1 MKKVLMAAAMFSGIV
16 AMGQNLCGTQSFLEA
31 RVKNNPEL
39 QEEYDAM
46 FEHLRQMQQQGTP
59 ASRAG
64 QKVIYVPV
72 VFHII
77 HDGDAYG
84 SGENI
89 TDEQILSQIDALN
102 RDFSLSNRDTS
113 NIPDVFKP
121 LAANT
126 YIQFCMAKFDPQGN
140 PTTGIDRLQFNKVTW
155 DTENEIE
162 GQLKPSTIWNRAKYM
177 NIWTCRFGGT
187 LASEGVLAYATLP
200 FGTNNNTDG
209 IAARFN
215 TIGTTGVLLSNYRDG
230 RTIVHEVGHW
240 LGLLHNWGNDNGGCE
255 NGSFSSTDFIDDT
268 PDQGDRYFG
277 CPSHPKSSCGSQDMF
292 NNYMDYV
299 DDDCKNMFTIGQAD
313 RMYGVLTTSGSGNR
327 GSFQTAISNCFLNLD
342 GALAKV
348 ILPIDTICGLK
359 FKPIIQVKNEGVV
372 SINNATVFYKLD
384 NGSMQSISWSG
395 SLGIQQT
402 AYITLPELTVAD
414 GFHTLSISFEK
425 PNGQSIDDDA
435 NNDGNTINF
444 YAYDGG
450 VATVTPVMQ
459 DFEDGL
465 YPPINWNIENRGT
478 VNTWASITNSGYG
491 NGSFAAY
498 INNLNYSSNPNRTKD
513 ALITEDYN
521 VTTIGLPLVSFDLAY
536 CRHSA
541 NRADSL
547 AAYYSFDCGISWN
560 QFFKSGGVELATA
573 PDKTTLFTPGPTQ
586 WKTVET
592 DLPALQGQNKVRFK
606 FENISGWGNAL
617 YLDNINVS
625 QSPNTVSGIANAV
638 EKVEVKVF
646 PNPAV
651 NEAIVSLPVVH
662 PFTQMEVYN
671 AVGQK
676 VFTTAVLQRII
687 SLNTSELARGTYFI
701 RLFSATANQ
710 QHSFIIAR

>member
-1 MKKVLMAAAMFSGIV
+1 MKKILMVAAMFSGIV
-16 AMGQNLCGTQSFLEA
+16 AMGQNLCGTQSFLEK
-31 RVKNNPEL
+31 RVKENPEL
-39 QEEYDAM
+39 QADYDAM
-46 FEHLRQMQQQGTP
+46 FDHLRQMQQQGKS

-64 QKVIYVPV
+64 QAVIYVPV

-84 SGENI
+84 QGENI

-102 RDFSLSNRDTS
+102 RDFSLSNSDTS
-113 NIPDVFKP
+113 NIPAIFKP

-140 PTTGIDRLQFNKVTW
+140 PTNGIERLQFNKATW
-155 DTENEIE
+155 DTENDIE
-162 GQLKPSTIWNRAKYM
+162 GQLKPTTIWNRAKYL
-177 NIWTCRFGGT
+177 NIWSCRFGGD
-187 LASEGVLAYATLP
+187 LASQGVLAYATLP
-200 FGTNNNTDG
+200 YSTNNNTDG
-209 IAARFN
+209 VAARFN
-215 TIGTTGVLLSNYRDG
+215 TIGTTGVLLTNYRAG

-240 LGLLHNWGNDNGGCE
+240 LGLLHNFNNGACS
-255 NGSFSSTDFIDDT
+255 NGSFNTTDFIDDT
-268 PDQGDRYFG
+268 PDQKDKYFG
-277 CPSHPKSSCGSQDMF
+277 CPNHPQTSCGSQDMF
-292 NNYMDYV
+292 NNYMDYT
-299 DDDCKNMFTIGQAD
+299 DDNCRNMFTVDQAD
-313 RMYGVLTTSGSGNR
+313 RMYGVLTTNGQGNR
-327 GSFQTAISNCFLNLD
+327 GSFQTAVSNCYLNLD

-348 ILPIDTICGLK
+348 LLPIDTVCGLK

-372 SINNATVFYKLD
+372 TISNATVFYKLD
-384 NGSMQSISWSG
+384 NNATQSISWNG
-395 SLGIQQT
+395 SLGVQQ
-402 AYITLPELTVAD
+402 AAFVTLPELTVTE
-414 GFHTLSISFEK
+414 GVHTISVSFEK
-425 PNGQSIDDDA
+425 PNGASTDDDV

-444 YAYDGG
+444 FAYDGG
-450 VATVTPVMQ
+450 VASATPALQ

-465 YPPINWNIENRGT
+465 YPPTNWNIENGGT
-478 VNTWASITNSGYG
+478 ANTWVSVTNSGYG
-491 NGSFAAY
+491 NGSFAAF

-513 ALITEDYN
+513 ALVTEDYN
-521 VTTIGLPLVSFDLAY
+521 VSNIGLPRISFDLAY

-541 NRADSL
+541 NRQDSL
-547 AAYYSFDCGISWN
+547 AVYYSFDCGASWN
-560 QFFKSGGVELATA
+560 QFFKSGGAELATA
-573 PDKTTLFTPGPTQ
+573 PDKTSLFTPGPSQ

-617 YLDNINVS
+617 YLDNINIF
-625 QSPNTVSGIANAV
+625 QSPNTVVSGINNNS

-651 NEAIVSLPVVH
+651 SEAIVSLPVVH

-676 VFTTAVLQRII
+676 VFSTPVTQRIV
-687 SLNTSELARGTYFI
+687 SLNTSEFARGTYFI